1 MSHPLT
7 TNEFARLIGVQGVSI
22 RIHASKSGGEY
33 FGIKPE
39 KLPNGRLL
47 WPADAPER
55 LREMKRRAA

>member
-1 MSHPLT
+1 MSYPLT
-7 TNEFARLIGVQGVSI
+7 TNEFARLIGVQGISV
-22 RIHASKSGGEY
+22 RIHTYKSGGSY

-55 LREMKRRAA
+55 LRAMKR